1 MPPRELAAYVTGGIS
16 GEDWAYSFDGMGRR
30 LKADLLRVL
39 SGGLP
44 PGGRVLDFGCGSG
57 RLMRHLLAEAEGT
70 EIHGCDI
77 DAPSI
82 AWVQRHLCPPCHA
95 YLCGQQPPLPHPDG
109 FFDVV
114 VAVSVFSQL
123 ADGWEAWLL
132 ELRRVLRLGGTCVA
146 SFMGPW
152 NAEVIAGRPVDDAEI
167 GMSVHGFGRP
177 WSAGGPMI
185 LHSEWWLRA
194 HYGRAFDVLAF
205 VPQAIG
211 GQDGLILRR
220 PARPAPSEA
229 ELEAPEPGEEREL
242 RAARSDVIRLHREY
256 AALNAAHDA
265 YAAAYA
271 HQVQRV
277 SDLQT
282 ERPSLRLARRCRNA
296 IRRIARG
303 GRGRG

>member
-1 MPPRELAAYVTGGIS
+1 MPPRELAAYVNGGVS
-16 GEDWAYSFDGMGRR
+16 GEDWAQNFDGMGRH
-30 LKADLLRVL
+30 LKADLLRAL
-39 SGGLP
+39 PGGLP
-44 PGGRVLDFGCGSG
+44 IGGRVLDFGCGSG
-57 RLMRHLLAEAEGT
+57 RLMRHFLAEAEGT

-95 YLCGQQPPLPHPDG
+95 HLCGARPPLPHPDG

-114 VAVSVFSQL
+114 LAVSVFSQL

-132 ELRRVLRLGGTCVA
+132 ELRRVLRPGGICVA
-146 SFMGPW
+146 SFMGSW

-167 GMSVHGFGRP
+167 GISVHGFGRP

-185 LHSEWWLRA
+185 IHSEWWLRA

-205 VPQAIG
+205 RPRGIG
-211 GQDGLILRR
+211 TMDGLILRR
-220 PARPAPSEA
+220 PDRPAPSEA
-229 ELEAPEPGEEREL
+229 ELEAPEPGEEREF
-242 RAARSDVIRLHREY
+242 RAARADVKRLHREY

-265 YAAAYA
+265 YAQAYA
-271 HQVQRV
+271 HQLRRV
-277 SDLQT
+277 TELQAQ
-282 ERPSLRLARRCRNA
+282 SAARRLTRWSLTA

-303 GRGRG
+303 PA

>member
-1 MPPRELAAYVTGGIS
+1 MPWRELAAYVTGGNS
-16 GEDWAYSFDGMGRR
+16 DDDWAYGFDGMGRR
-30 LKADLLRVL
+30 LKADVL
-39 SGGLP
+39 SALPGGLP
-44 PGGRVLDFGCGSG
+44 AGGRVLDFGCGSG
-57 RLMRHLLAEAEGT
+57 RLMRHLLAEAEVT

-95 YLCGQQPPLPHPDG
+95 DLCGPRPPLRHPDG

-132 ELRRVLRLGGTCVA
+132 ELRRVLRPGGICVA

-177 WSAGGPMI
+177 WTAGGPMI

-205 VPQAIG
+205 VPRGIG

-220 PARPAPSEA
+220 PERPAPSET
-229 ELEAPEPGEEREL
+229 ELEAPEPEEAREL
-242 RAARSDVIRLHREY
+242 RAARSDIARLHREY

-271 HQVQRV
+271 QQEQRV
-277 SDLQT
+277 SQLEGHDAA
-282 ERPSLRLARRCRNA
+282 LRLAGRFRNA
-296 IRRIARG
+296 ISRIARRAG
-303 GRGRG
+303 GRG

>member
-1 MPPRELAAYVTGGIS
+1 MPPREVAAYVNGGVA
-16 GEDWAYSFDGMGRR
+16 GEGWAHAFDGMGRH
-30 LKADLLRVL
+30 LKADLLDAL
-39 SGGLP
+39 PGGLP
-44 PGGRVLDFGCGSG
+44 SGGRMLDFGCGSG
-57 RLMRHLLAEAEGT
+57 RLMRHLLGEAERT

-82 AWVQRHLCPPCHA
+82 AWGQRHLCPPCHA
-95 YLCGQQPPLPHPDG
+95 YRCPPQPPLPHPDG

-132 ELRRVLRLGGTCVA
+132 ELRRVLRPGGICVA
-146 SFMGPW
+146 TFMGPW

-167 GMSVHGFGRP
+167 GMSIHGFGRP
-177 WSAGGPMI
+177 WPAGGPMI

-194 HYGRAFDVLAF
+194 HYGRAFDILAF
-205 VPQAIG
+205 LPRGIG

-220 PARPAPSEA
+220 PDGPAPSEA
-229 ELEAPEPGEEREL
+229 ELEAAEPGEEREL
-242 RAARSDVIRLHREY
+242 LAARSDVRRLHRDY

-271 HQVQRV
+271 DHVQRM
-277 SDLQT
+277 SDLET
-282 ERPSLRLARRCRNA
+282 GGAVRRLARQCRSTA
-296 IRRIARG
+296 RRWMRE
-303 GRGRG
+303 